1 MSQQAPRDITTGTVL
16 EFFESKEIVCGV
28 CLAVKNLRFT
38 VLTENNREI
47 NLAQSRVIHIGD
59 QPLNLKIG
67 RDELVQRLASISARR
82 RQLMEEINVEELWSL
97 LQDEQGGFDA
107 GEMTGFVFNEPVTDD
122 QISATQRVLFQDNL
136 YFQLK
141 DDKFLP
147 YSQEKIEQKRLEKE
161 REEEKE
167 AQLEQG
173 SKWLQAVWN
182 RKSRPPLADL
192 QDALVES
199 LKSYCLFGQESRD
212 AAFVKELFRRANIPP
227 QPQSAF
233 RLLVRLGVWS
243 ENENLYLHEHS
254 ISSEFPEK
262 VLKVAEHLVSSN
274 VIEQWDKNSRQDF
287 RSLHTF
293 TVDSALTRDYDDA
306 LSLRVLDDG
315 LFEVGIHI
323 ADAAEFIQRGDPL
336 DEEAQMRASSIYL
349 PDGRIAMLPPSL
361 SEGICS
367 LRAGEDRLALSFL
380 LRMDAEGVIHAKDIV
395 LSVVNI
401 KEQITY
407 EEVNAR
413 ADSDESLRILC
424 MLSRKLREKRLSNG
438 AVILPIPE
446 IHVFVNAVGMI
457 QLSRYEKES
466 PSQILVS
473 EWMIAANGIAASFL
487 AEREIPAIF
496 RAQAE
501 CKQETDFTQSEH
513 EIFRIYRQRR
523 LFARAEIN
531 VTPKMHCS
539 LAMPHYTTVTSP
551 IRRYS
556 DLVVQ
561 RQLKHAILT
570 NSSLY
575 SGDELRQLITLLGA
589 VQSKIS
595 FIQRKWTRYW
605 ILKFMEQEDLQT
617 LNALILEQNDRF
629 AHLLLPD
636 FLIETNVPLTEKTRP
651 QPGEMVRIK
660 IDKLNPREDI
670 LRVQLPEF

>member
-97 LQDEQGGFDA
+97 LQDEQDGFDA
-107 GEMTGFVFNEPVTDD
+107 REMTGFVFNEPVTDD

-262 VLKVAEHLVSSN
+262 VLKVAEHLISSN
-274 VIEQWDKNSRQDF
+274 VIEQWDKNSRKDL

-424 MLSRKLREKRLSNG
+424 MLSRKLREKRLANG